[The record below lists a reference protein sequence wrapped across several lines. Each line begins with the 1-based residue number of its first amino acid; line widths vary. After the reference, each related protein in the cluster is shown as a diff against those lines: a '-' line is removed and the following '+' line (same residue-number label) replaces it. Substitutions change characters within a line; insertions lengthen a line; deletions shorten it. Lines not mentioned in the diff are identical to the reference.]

1 VFRQGAPD
9 QDYFGFSMSHVPHKV
24 LVLSRNYP
32 NRILPTM
39 GLWVQRLV
47 QHARAYAEQRVVSP
61 TPYCPPL
68 ITKEEYARFR
78 RIPRLAH
85 DAGIEILHPRFLLG
99 PGRALYNLEAFSY
112 YLAVRR
118 TVEQLHARFNFN
130 LIHAHMSY
138 PDGVVATWLGRRYG
152 VPVIIT
158 EHAMWARWMDE
169 NRFVRQLA
177 VAAVQRS
184 AFTIAATPALKES
197 IVHFAGAADKI
208 RLVPNG
214 VDGEVFVPAAD
225 AREFNPDQILY
236 VGFLN
241 HNKGVDVLL
250 KALQV
255 LVRRRPALRLVLVGD
270 ALYAAA
276 GKRRDR
282 LHQLVADLELAGHV
296 EFAGVKPAAEVARYM
311 RTSALLVLPSRKE
324 TFGSVLI
331 EALACGTPVVATR
344 SGGPETVITDEVGE
358 LAPVED
364 PVALAAAIESVL
376 RQRDRYDPARL
387 RAYALERYSWQTVA
401 QQTVALYDLARQA

>member
-1 VFRQGAPD
+1 MTHA
-9 QDYFGFSMSHVPHKV
+9 PHKI

-32 NRILPTM
+32 NNVLPTM

-47 QHARAYAEQRVVSP
+47 RHAQPYAEHQVVSP
-61 TPYCPPL
+61 VPYCPPL
-68 ITKEEYARFR
+68 IPIEEYARFR
-78 RIPRLAH
+78 RIPRRVH

-118 TVEQLHARFNFN
+118 TVEQLHTQFNFN
-130 LIHAHMSY
+130 VIHAHMSY
-138 PDGVVATWLGRRYG
+138 PDGVVASWLGRRYG
-152 VPVIIT
+152 VPVVIT
-158 EHAMWARWMDE
+158 EHAMWTRWMDE
-169 NRFVRQLA
+169 NRFVRRLA
-177 VAAVQRS
+177 VAAVQRC
-184 AFTIAATPALKES
+184 AYTIAATPTLKES
-197 IVHFAGAADKI
+197 IVRFAGAADKI

-214 VDGEVFVPAAD
+214 VDGEVFAPATD
-225 AREFNPDQILY
+225 AREINPDQILY

-255 LVRRRPALRLVLVGD
+255 LIRKRPTLRLVLVGD

-282 LHQLVADLELAGHV
+282 LHQLVDDLELTGHV
-296 EFAGVKPAAEVARYM
+296 EFAGVKPADEVARYM

-344 SGGPETVITDEVGE
+344 SGGPETIITDEVGK

-364 PVALAAAIESVL
+364 PVALAAAIEGVL
-376 RQRDRYDPARL
+376 HQRNRYDPVRL
-387 RAYALERYSWQTVA
+387 RAYALKRFSWKSVA